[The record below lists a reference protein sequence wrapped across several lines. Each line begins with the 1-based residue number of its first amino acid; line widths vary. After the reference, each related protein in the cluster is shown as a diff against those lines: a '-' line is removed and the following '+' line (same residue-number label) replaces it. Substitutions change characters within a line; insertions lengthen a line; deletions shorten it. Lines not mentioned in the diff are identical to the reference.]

1 MEAGTDPA
9 VDPCGAAQV
18 HGGQKRR
25 QGRVQQV
32 RAGQVRAVQV
42 SVSGR
47 EAAPAS
53 TLAVMAASLPAIC
66 DDGLL
71 IKPRYELQRDRAN
84 ICTVKGANP
93 HLNGARRRAKP
104 IQGRNHDLRLGDL
117 VRSIM
122 G

>member
-18 HGGQKRR
+18 HGGQRRR

-32 RAGQVRAVQV
+32 RAGQV

-53 TLAVMAASLPAIC
+53 TLAVTVASLPAIC
-66 DDGLL
+66 AGGRGAYGLL

>member
-1 MEAGTDPA
+1 MVITADGPVGAHFA
-9 VDPCGAAQV
+9 VAPD
-18 HGGQKRR
+18 
-25 QGRVQQV
+25 
-32 RAGQVRAVQV
+32 RAGQVSAVQV

-47 EAAPAS
+47 EAAPAC
-53 TLAVMAASLPAIC
+53 TLAVTVASLPAICLPAIC

-84 ICTVKGANP
+84 ICIVKGANP
-93 HLNGARRRAKP
+93 HLNGSRRRAKP
-104 IQGRNHDLRLGDL
+104 IQGRNHDLRLGDT